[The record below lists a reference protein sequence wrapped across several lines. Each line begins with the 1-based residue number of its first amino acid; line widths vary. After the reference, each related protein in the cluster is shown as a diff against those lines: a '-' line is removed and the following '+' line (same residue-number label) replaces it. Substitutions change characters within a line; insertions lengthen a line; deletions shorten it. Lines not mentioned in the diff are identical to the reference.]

1 MAEIPLDPKIIKEE
15 IAKVKERIKEYK
27 DYGRRGN
34 KEDIENA
41 KEIYEDLQE
50 QLKELNDQLKQSQT
64 KPAKPKVEPKQAAAK
79 RMITKASG
87 EQLSFSDYLKG
98 LLGDERG
105 AVYLPPWLTKVIQ
118 TREGPR
124 MVDDPM
130 TDVQE
135 MATGPGGRLQEEDVM
150 ELKEEFERPTK
161 REYPVAG
168 PALTEEEIRR
178 VKNYE
183 NIVQRNV
190 EAERQRQILKGA
202 LMPRNQADRDRLE
215 RQANRRARQ
224 AAAEQALIDAE
235 EVVAVQKAMQRIR
248 NKMLRGDLGTAD
260 ALQKGRPR
268 RTLTPEQRREMIR
281 RTNLPQ
287 TERPYGSAIDDA
299 LRRIAE
305 EQGSEAFLRGK
316 PDLRLVPP
324 PVEVTDDMFIAG
336 GPEDPPK
343 WMQREMAERAK
354 AEKTRKP
361 KAKGTKI
368 LGPLGYAI
376 DTAFIVNE
384 LADLYGDKG
393 AAPDY
398 SDEEKN
404 QRLKDLIIG
413 QMTLGL
419 DPLVTLGETMR
430 AQEQSGQFVDAPSW
444 LRSLY
449 KKYGD
454 APTVQ
459 ETLEAELTDEELAG
473 FRQRI
478 EDKEATEKMRM
489 RSKSNRMLGLEDDK
503 LIQDTLRNL
512 GIED

>member
-105 AVYLPPWLTKVIQ
+105 AVYLPPFM
-118 TREGPR
+118 GG
-124 MVDDPM
+124 MDDPL

-135 MATGPGGRLQEEDVM
+135 LATGAGGRLREEDVM
-150 ELKEEFERPTK
+150 ELKEEVEGMDPRP
-161 REYPVAG
+161 RDQGAIADDP
-168 PALTEEEIRR
+168 LTPEEIRR

-449 KKYGD
+449 KRYGD

-478 EDKEATEKMRM
+478 EDEEATEKMRM

>member
-1 MAEIPLDPKIIKEE
+1 MDARPRDQGA
-15 IAKVKERIKEYK
+15 IA
-27 DYGRRGN
+27 
-34 KEDIENA
+34 
-41 KEIYEDLQE
+41 
-50 QLKELNDQLKQSQT
+50 
-64 KPAKPKVEPKQAAAK
+64 
-79 RMITKASG
+79 
-87 EQLSFSDYLKG
+87 
-98 LLGDERG
+98 
-105 AVYLPPWLTKVIQ
+105 
-118 TREGPR
+118 
-124 MVDDPM
+124 DDP
-130 TDVQE
+130 
-135 MATGPGGRLQEEDVM
+135 
-150 ELKEEFERPTK
+150 
-161 REYPVAG
+161 
-168 PALTEEEIRR
+168 LTPEEIRR

-430 AQEQSGQFVDAPSW
+430 AQEQSGQFVDEPSW

-478 EDKEATEKMRM
+478 EDEEATEKMRM